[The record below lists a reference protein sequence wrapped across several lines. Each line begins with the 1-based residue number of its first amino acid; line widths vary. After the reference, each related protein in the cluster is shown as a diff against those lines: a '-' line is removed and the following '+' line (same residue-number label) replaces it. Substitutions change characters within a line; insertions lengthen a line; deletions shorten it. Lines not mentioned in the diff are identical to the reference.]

1 MMMMM
6 ITNNNNDNHKIKIK
20 KYCLILENKKYT

>member
-1 MMMMM
+1 MMM
-6 ITNNNNDNHKIKIK
+6 ITNKNNNNDNHKIK

>member
-1 MMMMM
+1 MMM
-6 ITNNNNDNHKIKIK
+6 ITNKNNNNDNHKIKIK

>member
-1 MMMMM
+1 MMM
-6 ITNNNNDNHKIKIK
+6 ITNKNNNDNHKIKIK

>member
-1 MMMMM
+1 MMM